1 MTDLEGMC
9 DVAIGNEEDAD
20 KVFGIQAP
28 EANVTTGQVEA
39 DQYRCVCEQ
48 LAQRF
53 HRLKTIA
60 ITLRGPL
67 STSHNTWSG
76 VLWDKGEF
84 YTAPTYD
91 ILSIVDRVGGLIYS
105 LRKYAG
111 DSEKALRFAVAASCL
126 KHSIPGDLNAVT
138 VAEVEQP

>member
-1 MTDLEGMC
+1 MLDVQAQSHVAGGKAIARIERTHDRAGEVMAYLAGMC

-76 VLWDKGEF
+76 VLWDKSEF

-91 ILSIVDRVGGLIYS
+91 ILSIVDRVGGAMCLW
-105 LRKYAG
+105 
-111 DSEKALRFAVAASCL
+111 AA
-126 KHSIPGDLNAVT
+126 
-138 VAEVEQP
+138 